1 MTRAALHALL
11 LATTTCVPLY
21 ALAQPAAAPAA
32 QPGAADA
39 VRVLL
44 DQAAYWRAQSQNAQA
59 DLAIS
64 RVLELDPNNAEAL
77 SMQAQTAAE
86 AGKTGA
92 AAAALARLK
101 AAHPDDP
108 RIPGIEQAL
117 KSGAIDPAVIAQ
129 ARSFVQGP
137 SG

>member
-92 AAAALARLK
+92 AGGGAGAAE
-101 AAHPDDP
+101 
-108 RIPGIEQAL
+108 G
-117 KSGAIDPAVIAQ
+117 GATRMTRASRGSSR
-129 ARSFVQGP
+129 RSRAGR
-137 SG
+137 SIRR